1 MNKDL
6 RKRIALTIPIVAVV
20 PLLLHASLP
29 IEDWS
34 IGLGVLMVCA
44 MCLLGLHAIW
54 TRPAA
59 KLEERSSPDDGDPPA
74 TRWTGVRE
82 DRRRRSHRGGRS

>member
-1 MNKDL
+1 MNKTF

-20 PLLLHASLP
+20 PVLLYGSMP
-29 IEDWS
+29 VSDWS
-34 IGLGVLMVCA
+34 IGLGVAMVCA
-44 MCLLGLHAIW
+44 MCLFGVHSIW

-59 KLEERSSPDDGDPPA
+59 MLEEASSEDADPPA

-82 DRRRRSHRGGRS
+82 DRRGLFR